1 MGRGPVIR
9 SSPDSDWEAPGMAAL
24 LRGPGASVPDENEL
38 ILDLDGF
45 EGPLD
50 LLLGLARTQKV
61 DITRISILALANQ
74 YLAFVENARKLRLQ
88 IAADYLVMA
97 AWLAFLKSRLLLPAS
112 DDEEEMSGEEL
123 AEYLAFRLQRLKAMR
138 EAAARLMARNR
149 LGRDV
154 FARGAPEPVVVTR
167 NSTHL
172 DSLYDLLRA
181 YADQRQRGSAR
192 VMRIERQPVLSLKEA
207 RRRLE
212 RLLGIS
218 TGWMAL
224 DEHLELFLGGGD
236 TDMDRRTT
244 LASSFTAMLELVREG
259 GAELRQSRAFAPI
272 YFRARRGT

>member
-1 MGRGPVIR
+1 
-9 SSPDSDWEAPGMAAL
+9 MAAL
-24 LRGPGASVPDENEL
+24 LRGSRSPVPDENEL
-38 ILDLDGF
+38 ILNLDGY

-61 DITRISILALANQ
+61 DITRISILALADQ

-97 AWLAFLKSRLLLPAS
+97 AWLAFLKSRLLLPVV
-112 DDEEEMSGEEL
+112 DEEEEMSGEEL
-123 AEYLAFRLQRLKAMR
+123 ASYLAFRLQRLNAMR

-154 FARGAPEPVVVTR
+154 FARGAPEPVVITR

-181 YADQRQRGSAR
+181 YADQRQRNSVK

-224 DEHLELFLGGGD
+224 DEHLDLFLGGND
-236 TDMDRRTT
+236 TSMKRRTT

-259 GAELRQSRAFAPI
+259 EAELRQSQAFAPI
-272 YFRARRGT
+272 YFRARPGT